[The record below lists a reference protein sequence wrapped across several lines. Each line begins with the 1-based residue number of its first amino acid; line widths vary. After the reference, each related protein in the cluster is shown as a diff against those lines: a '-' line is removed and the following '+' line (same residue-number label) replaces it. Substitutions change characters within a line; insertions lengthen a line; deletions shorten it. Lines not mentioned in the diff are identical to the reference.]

1 MGANEGM
8 KLDPTNNSFKE
19 LLEKAE
25 KDKEKD
31 AEDKAK
37 LKRDA
42 QDVRV
47 ELHNAS
53 TSRASTKAAQDA
65 KEKKEGEEDTS
76 MRGYKTRA
84 DGKKTSYFHTD
95 ISDEA
100 KALIEKQGFG
110 KPTKID
116 APSEE
121 VA

>member
-1 MGANEGM
+1 MGAA
-8 KLDPTNNSFKE
+8 
-19 LLEKAE
+19 LEPDNKAFGEVIAQAE
-25 KDKEKD
+25 KDKARD

-53 TSRASTKAAQDA
+53 TSRASTAAAKEA
-65 KEKKEGEEDTS
+65 KEKKEGEEDAS
-76 MRGYKTRA
+76 MRGYKVRA
-84 DGKKTSYFHTD
+84 DGKKTSYFHAD

-110 KPTKID
+110 KPAKLDGPVDET
-116 APSEE
+116 
-121 VA
+121 